1 MAKLGKRGVNPG
13 GILSTQEVATV
24 LGISHPTLL
33 KLLKSKQIPEPQI
46 CAMPVSL
53 SNNCAIRASFGPEG
67 RKNEENRHRQYEGWR
82 R

>member
-33 KLLKSKQIPEPQI
+33 KLLKEKRIPEPQK
-46 CAMPVSL
+46 VQGVRYW
-53 SNNCAIRASFGPEG
+53 NNADLRHASVALQQLRNDGVVRAKATK
-67 RKNEENRHRQYEGWR
+67 R
-82 R
+82 

>member
-33 KLLKSKQIPEPQI
+33 KLLKTKRIPEPQKLEG
-46 CAMPVSL
+46 VRYW
-53 SNNCAIRASFGPEG
+53 NNADLWHASAALDRLRAQGVLRARG
-67 RKNEENRHRQYEGWR
+67 VRK
-82 R
+82 

>member
-24 LGISHPTLL
+24 LGISSPTLL
-33 KLLKSKQIPEPQI
+33 KLLKQKRIPEPQRI
-46 CAMPVSL
+46 GGTRYWNSSDVRQAMIALEQLRTDGVV
-53 SNNCAIRASFGPEG
+53 RTKGV
-67 RKNEENRHRQYEGWR
+67 R

>member
-33 KLLKSKQIPEPQI
+33 KLLKEKRIPEPQK
-46 CAMPVSL
+46 MQGVRYW
-53 SNNCAIRASFGPEG
+53 NNTDLQHASVALDELRSQGVIRAKVV
-67 RKNEENRHRQYEGWR
+67 RK
-82 R
+82 